1 MNVRFQR
8 LRGAETDM
16 HRGEAPVRRRTL
28 ELHRRIWE
36 TARPIRGRAGAN
48 AVLFVD
54 RGPPVFPVRVL
65 RDTVLEPV
73 DKVVWMVLRRSGAK
87 GRFPRHAQIARI
99 ANVSSKSTVSRAL
112 AILRA
117 ERWLS
122 LCVEGEPR
130 SRGGRR
136 AVYALHD
143 EPLPLAD
150 AVYLDAGY
158 VAFLRLTRAHS
169 HARARR
175 VARRVLA
182 GLEGIV
188 EAAGATGA
196 AEDARVGPFG
206 NGRRDVERGGP
217 KFERR

>member
-1 MNVRFQR
+1 MYR
-8 LRGAETDM
+8 D
-16 HRGEAPVRRRTL
+16 EAPVRGRTL
-28 ELHRRIWE
+28 ELHRRIRE
-36 TARPIRGRAGAN
+36 TARPSRRRAGAK

-54 RGPPVFPVRVL
+54 RGPLVFPARVL

-87 GRFPRHAQIARI
+87 GRFPSYMQIARI

-130 SRGGRR
+130 SRGGHG
-136 AVYALHD
+136 AVYALHA
-143 EPLPLAD
+143 EPLPVAD

-158 VAFLRLTRAHS
+158 VAFLRLTQAHS

-175 VARRVLA
+175 VAQRALA
-182 GLEGIV
+182 GLEGDIK
-188 EAAGATGA
+188 AADAMRA
-196 AEDARVGPFG
+196 AEDARSGPFRY
-206 NGRRDVERGGP
+206 GRRDSERSSP
-217 KFERR
+217 KIERRRP

>member
-1 MNVRFQR
+1 MYRD
-8 LRGAETDM
+8 G
-16 HRGEAPVRRRTL
+16 APVRRRTL
-28 ELHRRIWE
+28 ELHRRIRE
-36 TARPIRGRAGAN
+36 TAMPLRRHAGAK

-54 RGPPVFPVRVL
+54 RGPPAFPARVL

-87 GRFPRHAQIARI
+87 GRFPSYAQIARI

-112 AILRA
+112 AILRV

-122 LCVEGEPR
+122 LCVAGEPR

-143 EPLPLAD
+143 EPLPVAD
-150 AVYLDAGY
+150 AMYLDAGY
-158 VAFLRLTRAHS
+158 VAFLRLARAHL

-175 VARRVLA
+175 VAQRALA
-182 GLEGIV
+182 GFEGDI
-188 EAAGATGA
+188 EAAEAMRA
-196 AEDARVGPFG
+196 AQDVRSRPFRY
-206 NGRRDVERGGP
+206 GRRDTERSGP
-217 KFERR
+217 KIERR